1 MFLFRPL
8 AILSLLLI
16 GGASSAWASEVA
28 FGNGASLSLYGF
40 TFAVSSC
47 SLEISGTSES
57 SCSGHNLELESV
69 STGRDTITIELAPT
83 AGSYA
88 LQSTNGA
95 MTSLSYTLTA
105 TQQTGATQF
114 SAATLATTGSNA
126 YSCPFHQSCSTTY
139 SGAVSSSGTN
149 FLTVA
154 LAQNQTS
161 NSSSLYSQSPT
172 VNGFAVQEN
181 VTLDG
186 NNLANGSTLALSTLA
201 MTMHTTPEP
210 ASVAILLVGLGSLA
224 VARRRRRRG

>member
-28 FGNGASLSLYGF
+28 FGNSASLSLYGF

-69 STGRDTITIELAPT
+69 STGRDTITIELAPA

-114 SAATLATTGSNA
+114 SAAMLATTGSNA
-126 YSCPFHQSCSTTY
+126 YTCKSGGCSTTY

-154 LAQNQTS
+154 LAQNQTT
-161 NSSSLYSQSPT
+161 NSSSLYSQSPS
-172 VNGFAVQEN
+172 VNGFVVQEN

>member
-16 GGASSAWASEVA
+16 GGTSSAWASEVA
-28 FGNGASLSLYGF
+28 FGNNASLALYGF
-40 TFAVSSC
+40 TFQVSNC

-69 STGRDTITIELAPT
+69 STGRDTITVEVAPT
-83 AGSYA
+83 SGSYA

-105 TQQTGATQF
+105 TQQTGNTQF
-114 SAATLATTGSNA
+114 SAATLSTTGSNT
-126 YSCPFHQSCSTTY
+126 YTCKSGGCSTTY

-154 LAQNQTS
+154 LAQNATQ
-161 NSSSLYSQSPT
+161 NSSNYSLGSP
-172 VNGFAVQEN
+172 VNGFSVQQN

-186 NNLANGSTLALSTLA
+186 NNLNGSTLALSTLA
-201 MTMHTTPEP
+201 LTLHTTPEP
-210 ASVAILLVGLGSLA
+210 ASIAILLVGLGSLA